1 MIKIHAVN
9 IIRNFMRNFLGV
21 LVFAKVVALEINA
34 VAGNKKCE
42 SEQIRYLV
50 ARFYDDERV
59 ITVQRHSSTPQVDSN
74 NIGGPAMDDGFETF
88 GIHLKPNETYLGH
101 FVEDN
106 QIIVTVEIREAAFV
120 SQRVFVYDAYGNFRQ
135 ETKAI
140 DFFYLRLPKVESNVR
155 VESLYI
161 QNGKIFR
168 QISILE
174 DSVRSFRT
182 QVFNRQ
188 GELLEV
194 LTPGST
200 QVRRSQ
206 EQ

>member
-9 IIRNFMRNFLGV
+9 IIRNLMRNFLGV
-21 LVFAKVVALEINA
+21 LVFAKVVTLEINA
-34 VAGNKKCE
+34 VAGNKECG

-50 ARFYDDERV
+50 ARFYSDERV

-106 QIIVTVEIREAAFV
+106 QIIVTVEIREASFV

-161 QNGKIFR
+161 QNGRIYR

-200 QVRRSQ
+200 HVRRSQ